1 MRVIFL
7 VSPVDKQVVWTV
19 NWIWCSEIQHGKASC
34 YLATDE
40 EDRSANRDAL
50 QPGAKRGRPIVI
62 AVCIFFL
69 LNSLLITPLASR
81 CRHFPSGAAFVSAH
95 SDTAWRLSYWKW
107 EIDPPIKFLCCDHCC
122 HRSQSCS
129 QETELEAQQLVVR
142 ILLCSPSERGSCC
155 VRECKYKTFIF
166 CLEQS

>member
-34 YLATDE
+34 YIATDE

-62 AVCIFFL
+62 AVRIFFYWTRFWL
-69 LNSLLITPLASR
+69 HHWPAGAVISLVAPRLYQPIAIPREDCPIENEKSIHQSNFCVATTAVTAANRVLRKRSLRLNSLLFVYCFAARARGEAAVSVNVSIK
-81 CRHFPSGAAFVSAH
+81 PSYFA
-95 SDTAWRLSYWKW
+95 
-107 EIDPPIKFLCCDHCC
+107 
-122 HRSQSCS
+122 
-129 QETELEAQQLVVR
+129 
-142 ILLCSPSERGSCC
+142 
-155 VRECKYKTFIF
+155 
-166 CLEQS
+166 